1 MQVHDRRRSAH
12 SGQACAGSVA
22 GRFSACGAASPTRR
36 LDGGGHPH
44 SKPIEGTTMN
54 AIQLLKDDHK
64 KVKGLLAELVA
75 TTSRAT
81 KKRSQLLATIAQE
94 LRVHVAIEEE
104 IFYPAFKAAGEK
116 SDDDKMYFEALE
128 EHRAAGDLVLPDLE
142 KTDPGSDRFS
152 GRAKVL
158 KELIEHHAGEEEK
171 EMFPRARKLLS
182 AAELNALG
190 AEMLARKSE
199 LMSEPEG
206 VVAKTAVKV
215 LDAIS
220 PREDDD
226 DALPELDA
234 AARRRAADS
243 RVARTSR

>member
-1 MQVHDRRRSAH
+1 
-12 SGQACAGSVA
+12 
-22 GRFSACGAASPTRR
+22 
-36 LDGGGHPH
+36 
-44 SKPIEGTTMN
+44 MN
-54 AIQLLKDDHK
+54 AIQLLKEDHK
-64 KVKGLLAELVA
+64 KVRALLAELES
-75 TTSRAT
+75 TTPRGV
-81 KKRSQLLATIAQE
+81 KKRSQLLERIAKE
-94 LRVHVAIEEE
+94 LRVHTKIEEE

-206 VVAKTAVKV
+206 LVAKTAVKV

-220 PREDDD
+220 PREVEEES
-226 DALPELDA
+226 LPEIA
-234 AARRRAADS
+234 VAARKRADGHAGTTRNS
-243 RVARTSR
+243 R